1 MPVFSWDIHLKRLL
15 RPYIIKTFIPMTTL
29 VMTSWISFL
38 IPPNCVPGRS
48 GLLVTLLLVL
58 TTFHLHELDQSPLIS
73 SVTPLLIWTE
83 ICLAFVLIAFV
94 QYSFILYFTRFNK
107 EMKKI
112 NKRRGAINP
121 IYSIDKQRQRK
132 GSRNS
137 GKDKEKM
144 GEVLNLSLRNEELGD
159 QDDDSFS
166 RKTATLID
174 FYALMIVPIGTII
187 KA

>member
-1 MPVFSWDIHLKRLL
+1 
-15 RPYIIKTFIPMTTL
+15 
-29 VMTSWISFL
+29 
-38 IPPNCVPGRS
+38 
-48 GLLVTLLLVL
+48 
-58 TTFHLHELDQSPLIS
+58 
-73 SVTPLLIWTE
+73 
-83 ICLAFVLIAFV
+83 
-94 QYSFILYFTRFNK
+94 
-107 EMKKI
+107 MKKI

-174 FYALMIVPIGTII
+174 FYALMIVPIGFLLVLCSYFIYLSI
-187 KA
+187 